1 MRTFA
6 LAARHE
12 NKTRF
17 ATDSKGHRQKR
28 QRIGSPSP
36 GHREKREMRQALLAS
51 PASSWFLGVKIQAV
65 DIERP
70 TAATACA
77 ENA

>member
-6 LAARHE
+6 LAARQE

-28 QRIGSPSP
+28 QRIGSPSRGYP
-36 GHREKREMRQALLAS
+36 EKREMRQALLAS
-51 PASSWFLGVKIQAV
+51 PASSWFLAV
-65 DIERP
+65 EDPGRRIERP
-70 TAATACA
+70 TAATDRY
-77 ENA
+77 